1 VSDRPTTR
9 LLRRSRHD
17 RVIGGVCGGLGRYLG
32 IDPVLLRIAA
42 VILTLTGGLGV
53 LLYLLAFVVI
63 PEQQEDEDLGPAP
76 EARGDVWI
84 YVGVGMIALA
94 RSSWSTSSCHGS
106 TAWSCRSSWWP
117 SGWASCIGAH
127 VGDRGVVPRRSSRR

>member
-9 LLRRSRHD
+9 LLRRSRYD

-42 VILTLTGGLGV
+42 VLLTLTGGLGV

-84 YVGVGMIALA
+84 YVGVGLIAL
-94 RSSWSTSSCHGS
+94 
-106 TAWSCRSSWWP
+106 
-117 SGWASCIGAH
+117 GA
-127 VGDRGVVPRRSSRR
+127 VLLVDQLVPWFDRVVVPLVLVAIGLGIVYRGSRR

>member
-1 VSDRPTTR
+1 
-9 LLRRSRHD
+9 
-17 RVIGGVCGGLGRYLG
+17 VIGGVCGGLGRYLG

-42 VILTLTGGLGV
+42 VLLTLTGGLGV

-84 YVGVGMIALA
+84 YVGVGLIAL
-94 RSSWSTSSCHGS
+94 
-106 TAWSCRSSWWP
+106 
-117 SGWASCIGAH
+117 GA
-127 VGDRGVVPRRSSRR
+127 VLLVDQLVPWFDRVVVPLVLVAIGLGIVYRGSRR

>member
-17 RVIGGVCGGLGRYLG
+17 RVIGGVCGGLGRHLG

-42 VILTLTGGLGV
+42 VLLTLTGGLGV

-84 YVGVGMIALA
+84 YVGVGLIAL
-94 RSSWSTSSCHGS
+94 
-106 TAWSCRSSWWP
+106 
-117 SGWASCIGAH
+117 GA
-127 VGDRGVVPRRSSRR
+127 VLLVDQLVPWFDRVVVPLVLVAIGLGIVYRGSRR